1 VFLYLG
7 SIWALCLGSIWALV
21 GLYLGSSGPC
31 ELAYCRNVPARADFA
46 IVTHLGAHCKNVT
59 MMANVAAFVRTV

>member
-7 SIWALCLGSIWALV
+7 SIWALGLGSIWALV

-31 ELAYCRNVPARADFA
+31 ELASCRNVPARADFA
-46 IVTHLGAHCKNVT
+46 IVTQFGAHCKNIT
-59 MMANVAAFVRTV
+59 MMANVVAFVRTV